1 MHLLAEESIHIKR
14 PASDVFNYVTDME
27 RFGEW
32 FPGVLSIESAN
43 QHQHGQVG
51 KEYLETVSI
60 PLRGERKIKLVVREA
75 EAGRRFVTEGKLSPL
90 MPRMEVTFSPVAVAS
105 CQLTWRMYSRNNGGF
120 VRLALLPLARRVM
133 RKRAAAGVKR
143 LKRHL
148 EQSPD
153 DVTTHG

>member
-14 PASDVFNYVTDME
+14 PVLDVFTYVANME

-32 FPGVLSIESAN
+32 FPGVLSIESSNRA
-43 QHQHGQVG
+43 QHGQVG

-75 EAGRRFVTEGKLSPL
+75 QAGQRFVTEGKLYPL
-90 MPRMEVTFSPVAVAS
+90 MPRMEVLFSPVGVAS
-105 CQLTWRMYSRNNGGF
+105 CQLTWRMYSRNEGPL
-120 VRLALLPLARRVM
+120 VRFALLPLARRVM

-143 LKRHL
+143 LKRTL
-148 EQSPD
+148 E
-153 DVTTHG
+153 GG